1 MSASAARPYI
11 VDAEAVIRELIE
23 QGGVDQ
29 HVIEALDVAIIL
41 LEQAL
46 AELRQKKQP
55 RAIRQKAQP

>member
-55 RAIRQKAQP
+55 RVIRQKAQP